1 VCSLSPFR
9 HESFLR
15 SASLVQ
21 DVILDREV
29 IVFINVFYSLSSAQ
43 NSVIE
48 FETYFVI
55 NFNFQSIS
63 FVIFLYVMY
72 YTLLLR

>member
-1 VCSLSPFR
+1 
-9 HESFLR
+9 
-15 SASLVQ
+15 VQ

-29 IVFINVFYSLSSAQ
+29 IVSVNVFYSPSSAQ

-48 FETYFVI
+48 FKTHFVI